1 MVNPIGK
8 DGYGKG
14 SVYRPQSKEERE
26 RYERNYDIIFG
37 EKCDVCKG
45 EGFLEDKD
53 TKGKVI
59 KTICLICGGS
69 GKTKGE

>member
-1 MVNPIGK
+1 MSK
-8 DGYGKG
+8 E
-14 SVYRPQSKEERE
+14 SWYRPVNRE
-26 RYERNYDIIFG
+26 RYERNYNIIFG

-53 TKGKVI
+53 AKGKVI

-69 GKTKGE
+69 GKVKGE